1 MVATMIGEIKAK
13 MALWKMKTKK
23 FIGISSTNNN
33 TSPRRDAHRKH
44 ISSED
49 LTKYILP
56 VDKSNPGM
64 HLAIKNFIGASSKEN
79 LHGSR
84 CTLDETTD
92 VRPERP
98 ATHME
103 NKKMRMISFLDLNHI
118 FCISFTSTMARKS
131 VHGYAIASHQKRLN
145 KLIVSN
151 NISVSRSCSDMRQ
164 DINFDELFDKNNK

>member
-23 FIGISSTNNN
+23 FIGISSTNTN

-92 VRPERP
+92 ERPERP
-98 ATHME
+98 ATLME
-103 NKKMRMISFLDLNHI
+103 NKNAYEAAFGFEYYYCFFVFLLLQEWLENQCMDTQLQV
-118 FCISFTSTMARKS
+118 TRKDS
-131 VHGYAIASHQKRLN
+131 IG
-145 KLIVSN
+145 
-151 NISVSRSCSDMRQ
+151 
-164 DINFDELFDKNNK
+164 